1 MEDPKDTGQPTE
13 SYGEPSTT
21 RQGTVYS
28 TAGEA
33 TQASGDSIGI
43 AEQETTSREEL
54 AGQERGEISSHPLQQ
69 AALPPQEMSLPF
81 NQTGLSMGLPGAPE
95 PGVIGWRKPLKLKWT
110 EDYQGKGG
118 ETLENWVFHIEE
130 RMAYCSVLDDLP
142 KIRYAALHFKGRA
155 LLWWRN
161 LKERAR
167 LLGEPEP
174 ITWAAFKQALR
185 REFQPVSLER
195 LARAKLDAARQTAT
209 VAGFVDEL
217 RRLKWDIPGLS
228 DSELRYRFEKGL
240 SSPAIADAVTARPD
254 LPIEEAF
261 RLAITIDANRD
272 ARKDAYKGGR
282 SGRRRASWSRSRLS
296 RPGKRRRP
304 VGVTG
309 DSGWPRGGESP
320 TGGPDRGAPVNDK
333 ELAPETTASVATP
346 TGGLSVEPVKTEA
359 SQPTAAFADSS
370 TTEAGEPRRQGFSET
385 GETSAS
391 VRTLAGLRRPSAP
404 DSLGP
409 QPPIGSGAKP
419 GGCTEAG
426 PSTTEPLSHEGLK
439 RGRPANSAGEPA
451 ALSGNR
457 RDSQLERPAEK
468 DPIYVGAVDADKEED
483 REHSLLRYTGT
494 LCGRPARIL
503 IDSGASHN
511 IVAAKWMRQHN
522 IKGQLESGKRQVKFG
537 NGETDS
543 TSETLRQAKLRLSRA
558 YGERLDFS
566 VAGLDIDYDLILG
579 KPWLYA
585 RNPHIN
591 WRADKVSFDYLG
603 QRITLSCTLPHQS
616 RQVLLTFMEAEDLID
631 NGAKWFALDARIRPE
646 DEEGDKPKDPLNGLK
661 ANRENLSTA
670 KRILTD
676 YIDVFPLDL
685 SGLPPERPVE
695 HAIDLEPGHEPHN
708 RPPFRLSEVE
718 WEECRKQIRELQDKG
733 HIRPSTSPYGAPIL
747 FVKKKDGSFRMCIDY
762 RALNKATIK
771 NAYPMPRIDDLLDR
785 LKGATVFSKMD
796 LRSGYH
802 QVRIREGDE
811 YKTGFRTRDGHYE
824 FTVMPFGLCNAP
836 ATFQRL
842 MNGVLPDMGDF
853 VQVYLDDILVFSK
866 TEEEHEQH
874 LRRVLERLREHRLFA
889 KLSKCEF
896 YMREVEFLGHKVS
909 EEGISVEEEK
919 VAAIREWPTPKNPT
933 DVRAFLGLAGFYR
946 RFIHHFT
953 NIALPLH
960 DLTRKDVAFKW
971 EARHESAFQQLK
983 RALCEAPVL
992 AIADSAQKKRLK
1004 VTTDASKGAYG
1015 AVLSQGT
1022 GRDEHPIAFYS
1033 KRMTDAETRYSVQE
1047 QELLAI
1053 KKALE
1058 HWRHYLFGQQFDV
1071 ETDHESLKYLN
1082 TQSLRATGRQV
1093 RWQQFFSEFGLNVK
1107 YIPGKT
1113 NVVANA
1119 LSRRPDHLEAITN
1132 NRIEVSHVKL
1142 VEEKDFENR
1151 LLAGYDASEEAKE
1164 ILAEALTG
1172 TSDRYSLEEDGFIC
1186 RLDGDNPKRLYVPDT
1201 GGTRED
1207 VLRLVHDSPTGG
1219 HMGANKTL
1227 AALKRLYWWPRMRR
1241 TVTDYVRGCEACQA
1255 AKSSTVKPLGLLH
1268 PLPIPGEPWA
1278 SVSMDF
1284 MGPYPRTR
1292 SGNDFI
1298 AVFVD
1303 RFTKMVHI
1311 RPCKQTISAPQV
1323 ADLFYDTIIVNH
1335 GVPKDVV
1342 SDRDPRFTSL
1352 FWRSLTGRLGIDL
1365 KMSTSRHPETDGQT
1379 ERVNRVVGD
1388 TLRATEGDDQPAWD
1402 RRLTSIEFAI
1412 NSKEHAS
1419 TGFSPFYL
1427 NYGRHPVGPETAL
1440 TRQIKAIDNPAAI
1453 DRLEEIAR
1461 VHRAAKEN
1469 LIKAQEDMKRS
1480 ADKHRR
1486 PTNLNEDDR
1495 VMLSTK
1501 DIEQVLPGASNKLK
1515 PRWVGPFRITRVK
1528 PGDAYDL
1535 ELPPEY
1541 QIHPT
1546 FHASRLKPFHE
1557 RAGPSIE
1564 ESPNDNAEAEK
1575 PEDYNADQEADPT
1588 EDPDSEPEPPAATDT
1603 SQAEP
1608 LGLGKP
1614 LPPRRAKRPQ
1624 IDPVQVE
1631 LASIPDGYTPWEIL
1645 NDRHLYDEGR
1655 RSYLVAF
1662 QSGEGERLPSHEQ
1675 VWLSEAA
1682 LRLAAPDLLADWVT
1696 IDPILIGS

>member
-1 MEDPKDTGQPTE
+1 MDPPGTGQPTE
-13 SYGEPSTT
+13 PLAAIGDLPQT
-21 RQGTVYS
+21 RSGTVYN

-33 TQASGDSIGI
+33 APPSGDSAG
-43 AEQETTSREEL
+43 AVEQGTTSQEEL
-54 AGQERGEISSHPLQQ
+54 AGQARETGSHPLRQME
-69 AALPPQEMSLPF
+69 LPPQD
-81 NQTGLSMGLPGAPE
+81 TGLPLNQAPRRSSQWGYRVYPIRQSPDGPSSLSIGSRTTTLAKEAKHWRTGSSSWRGGL
-95 PGVIGWRKPLKLKWT
+95 R
-110 EDYQGKGG
+110 
-118 ETLENWVFHIEE
+118 
-130 RMAYCSVLDDLP
+130 
-142 KIRYAALHFKGRA
+142 
-155 LLWWRN
+155 
-161 LKERAR
+161 ERA
-167 LLGEPEP
+167 EPT
-174 ITWAAFKQALR
+174 TWAAFTTALR
-185 REFQPVSLER
+185 KEFQPVNLER

-217 RRLKWDIPGLS
+217 RRLKWDIPSLS
-228 DSELRYRFEKGL
+228 ESEPRYRFEKGL
-240 SSPAIADAVTARPD
+240 SSPAIADAITAQPY

-261 RLAITIDANRD
+261 RLAVTIDANRD
-272 ARKDAYKGGR
+272 ARKDAYKGSRPGLSGKQAFNRQSRRPGR
-282 SGRRRASWSRSRLS
+282 PGQRRRASWTRWRLS

-304 VGVTG
+304 VGVSG
-309 DSGWPRGGESP
+309 DSGWPIGGESP

-333 ELAPETTASVATP
+333 ELAQEDKASVATP
-346 TGGLSVEPVKTEA
+346 TEGLSVEPVKTKA

-370 TTEAGEPRRQGFSET
+370 TLEAGKPNRLEFSET

-391 VRTLAGLRRPSAP
+391 ARALAGLRRPRAP
-404 DSLGP
+404 DSPGH

-419 GGCTEAG
+419 EGCTEAG

-439 RGRPANSAGEPA
+439 RGRAANSTEEPP
-451 ALSGNR
+451 ALSGDSG
-457 RDSQLERPAEK
+457 DSQLERPAER
-468 DPIYVGAVDADKEED
+468 DPILIVAVDADKEEN

-511 IVAAKWMRQHN
+511 IVAAKWLRQHN

-537 NGETDS
+537 NGETDT
-543 TSETLRQAKLRLSRA
+543 TSETLLQAKLRLSRA

-566 VAGLDIDYDLILG
+566 VAGLDIDYDIILG
-579 KPWLYA
+579 KPWLYG
-585 RNPHIN
+585 RNPRID
-591 WRADKVSFDYLG
+591 WRKDRVTFDFNG
-603 QRITLSCTLPHQS
+603 QPITLSCTLPHS
-616 RQVLLTFMEAEDLID
+616 SEQVLLNFMEAEDLID
-631 NGAKWFALDARIRPE
+631 NGAKWFALDARIRTD
-646 DEEGDKPKDPLNGLK
+646 DEKGEKKDPFDGLK
-661 ANRENLSTA
+661 AHAANLSTA

-718 WEECRKQIRELQDKG
+718 WEECRKQIRELLDKG

-785 LKGATVFSKMD
+785 LQGATVFSKMD

-802 QVRIREGDE
+802 QVRIRKGDE

-866 TEEEHEQH
+866 TEKEHEEH
-874 LRRVLERLREHRLFA
+874 LRRVLERLREHHLFA

-896 YMREVEFLGHKVS
+896 YMREVDFLGHKVS
-909 EEGISVEEEK
+909 AEGISVEEEK
-919 VAAIREWPTPKNPT
+919 VTAIRDWPTPKNPT

-1033 KRMTDAETRYSVQE
+1033 KRMTGAETRYSVQE

-1058 HWRHYLFGQQFDV
+1058 HWRHYLFGQQFIV

-1093 RWQQFFSEFGLNVK
+1093 RWQQFFSEFNMEVK

-1113 NVVANA
+1113 NVFADA
-1119 LSRRPDHLEAITN
+1119 LSRRPDHLEAQSDSCV
-1132 NRIEVSHVKL
+1132 EVSHVKL

-1151 LLAGYDASEEAKE
+1151 LLAGYDASEEARE
-1164 ILAEALTG
+1164 ILEEALTG
-1172 TSDRYSLEEDGFIC
+1172 TSDRYVVEEDGFVC
-1186 RLDGDNPKRLYVPDT
+1186 RIDGDNPKRLYIPDT
-1201 GGTRED
+1201 GGTRAD
-1207 VLRLVHDSPTGG
+1207 ILRLAHDLPTGG
-1219 HMGANKTL
+1219 HMGAKKTF

-1241 TVTDYVRGCEACQA
+1241 TVTEYVSGCEACQA

-1298 AVFVD
+1298 VVFVD

-1311 RPCKQTISAPQV
+1311 RPCKTTISAPQV
-1323 ADLFYDTIIVNH
+1323 ADLFYDTVIVNH

-1342 SDRDPRFTSL
+1342 SDRDPRITSL

-1379 ERVNRVVGD
+1379 ERVNRVIGD
-1388 TLRATEGDDQPAWD
+1388 TLRATEGEGASWD
-1402 RRLTSIEFAI
+1402 KRLPSVEFAI
-1412 NSKEHAS
+1412 NSAEHAS

-1427 NYGRHPVGPETAL
+1427 YTGRHPEGPETAR
-1440 TRQIKAIDNPAAI
+1440 TRQIKAIDNPAAT

-1461 VHRAAKEN
+1461 VQQAAKKS
-1469 LIKAQEDMKRS
+1469 LAKTQEAMKRN
-1480 ADKHRR
+1480 ADQHRR
-1486 PTNLNEDDR
+1486 PTNFQEGDR
-1495 VMLSTK
+1495 VMLSAK
-1501 DIEQVLPGASNKLK
+1501 DIEQVLPRAANKLK
-1515 PRWVGPFRITRVK
+1515 PRWVGPFKITRVK

-1535 ELPPEY
+1535 ELPPDY
-1541 QIHPT
+1541 QIHST
-1546 FHASRLKPFHE
+1546 FHASKLKPYHE
-1557 RAGPSIE
+1557 RAEASDE
-1564 ESPNDNAEAEK
+1564 EQPPA
-1575 PEDYNADQEADPT
+1575 PEEPEQPVVDAAQEADSP
-1588 EDPDSEPEPPAATDT
+1588 EDPNPEPAPPAASGDN
-1603 SQAEP
+1603 QAGP

-1614 LPPRRAKRPQ
+1614 LPPRPTRGPLGLGKPLPPRPTKRSPRPAQ
-1624 IDPVQVE
+1624 RPEIDPVQVE
-1631 LASIPDGYTPWEIL
+1631 LASIPT
-1645 NDRHLYDEGR
+1645 R
-1655 RSYLVAF
+1655 
-1662 QSGEGERLPSHEQ
+1662 

-1696 IDPILIGS
+1696 IDHIFIGSIAV